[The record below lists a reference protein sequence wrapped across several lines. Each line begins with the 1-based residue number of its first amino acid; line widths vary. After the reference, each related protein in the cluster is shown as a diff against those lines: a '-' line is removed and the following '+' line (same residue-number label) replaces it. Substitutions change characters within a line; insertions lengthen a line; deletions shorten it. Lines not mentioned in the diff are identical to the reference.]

1 MTKLEVIARIKSI
14 PKGLLSGLQIE
25 ALDNVIKS
33 LEQGQSLDVYSSGYH
48 AGYDQAKRDMKKE
61 DSYKRAYKDA
71 LDKVQGFISIELAK
85 ANIGRTKE
93 SNK

>member
-1 MTKLEVIARIKSI
+1 MTKLEAIARIKSI
-14 PKGLLSGLQIE
+14 PRGLLSGPQLD
-25 ALDNVIKS
+25 ALDMAIKS
-33 LEQGQSLDVYSSGYH
+33 LEQVSSIDVYSNGYH

-85 ANIGRTKE
+85 MKTNRTKGE
-93 SNK
+93 